1 VSRQSAIEKR
11 EKSLGEQV
19 IIVVLLAAMMALF
32 LYYFFKQS
40 DELSQA
46 GFGNLAHNF
55 SAKITAI
62 RAQWYMDKQPQLVFV
77 RENTSQNA
85 SNQGYG
91 VPVNTKGWVDV
102 GDAKAGCEK
111 IWQFV
116 MGTELVFMKQ
126 PIAVISVED
135 AEHNKARRCRYSL
148 PDGEF
153 FEYHPNTGKVKYN
166 LQN

>member
-1 VSRQSAIEKR
+1 MVFAQRSKR
-11 EKSLGEQV
+11 VWVITYIQVV
-19 IIVVLLAAMMALF
+19 IIF
-32 LYYFFKQS
+32 SFKGNIF
-40 DELSQA
+40 DE
-46 GFGNLAHNF
+46 
-55 SAKITAI
+55 KIGET
-62 RAQWYMDKQPQLVFV
+62 FN
-77 RENTSQNA
+77 ETTS
-85 SNQGYG
+85 
-91 VPVNTKGWVDV
+91 
-102 GDAKAGCEK
+102 GCEK